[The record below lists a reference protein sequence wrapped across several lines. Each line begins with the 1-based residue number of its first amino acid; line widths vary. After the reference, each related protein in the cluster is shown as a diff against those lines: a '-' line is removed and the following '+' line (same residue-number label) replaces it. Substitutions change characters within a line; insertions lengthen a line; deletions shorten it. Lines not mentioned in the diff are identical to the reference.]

1 MKKLLITFGALIILT
16 SCGYSSEDEC
26 LLKEMQ
32 KCDSVS
38 CELQARNYC
47 DDEFPAKKTWDIY
60 KKTPKSWVN
69 IEVDSSRIK
78 FKPSTYRYET
88 IKICLKKNWSLRKGR
103 CAKMSLNQYS
113 SSKNGIGWT
122 ERDSD
127 RDYFHDYINL
137 DGDGLKENTK
147 VVVTK
152 KVEVG
157 FFRYY
162 VVGTLFLI
170 LKILAVGFVITI
182 LVLFF
187 NGELKTED
195 EVEVEVEDEEIE
207 EAEEIEDDEDE
218 MVEIPEREELELMT
232 KVEIKEWADAFG
244 FNVPT
249 SLSKEEMV
257 ERFVQKT
264 NLYIEEELKKLKNLY
279 DKGLIDEEL
288 YNEKQKELL
297 D

>member
-16 SCGYSSEDEC
+16 SCGYSSEEEC
-26 LLKEMQ
+26 RLKEMQ
-32 KCDSVS
+32 KCNDAAT
-38 CELQARNYC
+38 CESQVWSYC
-47 DDEFPAKKTWDIY
+47 DAEFPAEKTWDIY
-60 KKTPKSWVN
+60 KKAPKWWVE
-69 IEVDSSRIK
+69 IEVDSYELKIK
-78 FKPSTYRYET
+78 PNGQRRET
-88 IKICLKKNWSLRKGR
+88 VKVCLKKNWSLGNGR
-103 CAKMSLNQYS
+103 CGSLYIGPYAAYP
-113 SSKNGIGWT
+113 NGRRWVSQKDG
-122 ERDSD
+122 RDW
-127 RDYFHDYINL
+127 FHEYINA

-170 LKILAVGFVITI
+170 LKILAIGFVITI

-195 EVEVEVEDEEIE
+195 EVEVEDEEIE
-207 EAEEIEDDEDE
+207 EAEENEDDEDE

-249 SLSKEEMV
+249 SLNKEEMV